1 MSGLVMPIEN
11 TINDDEKVIYSTCV
25 GVMAPEDFDD
35 YVHRIWNTAD
45 HFGYNEFFDVTQG
58 DWSTFDFGYLLTVAQ
73 NAAKLFTIDPN
84 SKLAW
89 LVLEGKQKELTD
101 FYKAAK
107 LMTNA
112 ASRELEAFYSKEEAL
127 KWLNTP

>member
-1 MSGLVMPIEN
+1 MPIEN
-11 TINDDEKVIYSTCV
+11 LITDDEKIIYSTCI
-25 GVMAPEDFDD
+25 GVMTPEDFDG
-35 YVHRIWNTAD
+35 YIRRIWSTAD
-45 HFGYNEFFDVTQG
+45 HFGYNEFFDVTQA
-58 DWSTFDFGYLLTVAQ
+58 DWSKFDFGYLLTVAQ

-112 ASRELEAFYSKEEAL
+112 ASRDLEAFYNKEEAFE
-127 KWLNTP
+127 WLRKR